1 MKGLLTRFQRPVPS
15 VGAMTGRT
23 SALITLAALAA
34 MGSAAP
40 AQSPDVSAPCR
51 LCEKS
56 VSDDGTAA
64 PSPVT
69 LDVQTSL
76 DFDRLILAGGGEG
89 SAELGPDG
97 SRSVTGS
104 ISAIS
109 ARAMVG
115 NVVIRGEPGRLVRIA
130 LPDRI
135 ELVGLSGG
143 TITLD
148 TIRSDLPGMP
158 GLGADGSLSFRFG
171 GILRLSGEL
180 DGEFRG
186 DVPIEVDY
194 Y

>member
-1 MKGLLTRFQRPVPS
+1 
-15 VGAMTGRT
+15 MTGRT
-23 SALITLAALAA
+23 SALITLAALAV
-34 MGSAAP
+34 MGSAAS

-51 LCEKS
+51 LCETGA
-56 VSDDGTAA
+56 SDGVTAL
-64 PSPVT
+64 PRPVT

-76 DFDRLILAGGGEG
+76 DFDRLILAGSGEG

-97 SRSVTGS
+97 SRNVTGS
-104 ISAIS
+104 VAAIG

-115 NVVIRGEPGRLVRIA
+115 LVVIRGEPGRLVRIA

-143 TITLD
+143 TIMVD

-158 GLGADGSLSFRFG
+158 RLGLDGSLSFRFG
-171 GILRLSGEL
+171 GILHLSGEL

-194 Y
+194 F